1 MNKYIAIFPTIVLLL
16 LSSPYVSALA
26 VTDAELHSHLNQQLD
41 ARVYLEK
48 ADKSDLTSL
57 KIAVREVMDSGEDM
71 PGINCEIKED
81 QRGHYISLTTKDPIR
96 EPVVR
101 FMLELNWSKG
111 HLIREYDLIIDPQ

>member
-1 MNKYIAIFPTIVLLL
+1 MNKYISIFPVVVLLL
-16 LSSPYVSALA
+16 LSSPSVSALA

-41 ARVYLEK
+41 ARVYLQK
-48 ADKSDLTSL
+48 VDKSDLSTL

-71 PGINCEIKED
+71 PNIQCELKED
-81 QRGHYISLTTKDPIR
+81 QQGHYISLTTEDPIR

-111 HLIREYDLIIDPQ
+111 HLIREYDLIMDPQ